1 MKGGGTMEKATS
13 TGVILRKL
21 RGKKSRETLANIA
34 GVSVSS
40 YSKYERDERRPSDEV
55 KQKIAAFYKKS
66 VDSIFFAN

>member
-13 TGVILRKL
+13 TGAILRKL

-55 KQKIAAFYKKS
+55 KQKIATFYKKS
-66 VDSIFFAN
+66 VDSIFFAD

>member
-1 MKGGGTMEKATS
+1 MKGGGIMEKATS
-13 TGVILRKL
+13 TGAILRKL